1 MDAMIAARFNT
12 YWFLSLAVPAVAML
26 FTTFWR
32 KRYIFIAGAVVSL
45 LATYYLSNLAVQAKW
60 RTRFELAKTEQ
71 ELEYASADGANLVFT
86 LFFGAPLEAVVYTG
100 FWGFVGWRFWSRVKP
115 APPEA

>member
-12 YWFLSLAVPAVAML
+12 YWLLSLAVPAVAML
-26 FTTFWR
+26 FATFWR
-32 KRYIFIAGAVVSL
+32 KRYVFIAGAVVSL

-60 RTRFELAKTEQ
+60 RTRFELARTEQ

-86 LFFGAPLEAVVYTG
+86 LFLARLWRLSSTPVSGGLSVGASGRA
-100 FWGFVGWRFWSRVKP
+100 
-115 APPEA
+115 